1 MDEEQ
6 EQNSLYEKA
15 LALIDALEQEA
26 QPNYYESEMLIEMCE
41 ALIDLDGFE
50 QAEKIAQY
58 GLSVFPKAADFYRI
72 KALVSSLIET
82 VEVALEHINTSLG
95 LDNTNGNA
103 WLLKAG
109 ILDLMDKPLEAID
122 CLEFAED
129 LGIDR
134 DEILLQKAKF
144 YLHAENALMCK
155 MTLETLLSQTIEFED
170 TFLDLYLLIQGMGD
184 FEYGATILQ
193 HYTKMDPLAALAWH
207 FLGDCYE
214 ANGQSLEALEAYDMS
229 IALEGQ
235 FESSYISKGMIYMNE
250 YAFLDALETFKS
262 MIARCGESATAFF
275 LVGEC
280 YRKNAQ
286 HVLARKY
293 LNKCLKLEQS
303 YALAWNALARSFVD
317 TQEHE
322 KALGYMKK
330 ALKLSPDDA
339 FIRFDFANLLLELQE
354 YTDALKLLEEG
365 FKIDAEYPPFHTLY
379 AEIMFSKGEREKAV
393 KYLQKL
399 DLQLIDD
406 AYYHYKV
413 AAYLYALGDTQGCME
428 AAQRGLELNH
438 DLHTAIFESYPPAR
452 DYPPLISLIDLYD
465 LDPEE

>member
-6 EQNSLYEKA
+6 EQNALYEKA
-15 LALIDALEQEA
+15 LDLIEVLNQGEIPD
-26 QPNYYESEMLIEMCE
+26 YYGSELLIEMCE
-41 ALIDLDGFE
+41 ILIDRDEFE
-50 QAEKIAQY
+50 HAEKIALY
-58 GLSVFPKAADFYRI
+58 GLGLFPKAADFYRI
-72 KALVSSLIET
+72 RALVSSLTET
-82 VEVALEHINTSLG
+82 VQVALEHVNTSLG

-144 YLHAENALMCK
+144 YLHADNSLMCK
-155 MTLETLLSQTIEFED
+155 MTLETLMSRTIEFED
-170 TFLDLYLLIQGMGD
+170 TFLDLYLLIQSMGD
-184 FEYGATILQ
+184 FDFGITILE

-214 ANGQSLEALEAYDMS
+214 ACGQSSEALEAYDMS

-250 YAFLDALETFKS
+250 YAFLDALETFKA
-262 MIARCGESATAFF
+262 MIARCGESATAYF

-286 HVLARKY
+286 HILARKY
-293 LNKCLKLEQS
+293 LNKCIKLEQS

-339 FIRFDFANLLLELQE
+339 FIRFDFANLLLELEE

-365 FKIDAEYPPFHTLY
+365 FKIDEDYAPFHTLY
-379 AEIMFSKGEREKAV
+379 AEVIFTRGDKEKAV
-393 KYLQKL
+393 KYLQNL

-406 AYYHYKV
+406 AYYHYKM
-413 AAYLYALGDTQGCME
+413 AAYLYALGDVQGCME
-428 AAQRGLELNH
+428 SAQRGLELNH
-438 DLHTAIFESYPPAR
+438 DLHTAIFESYPPTKG
-452 DYPPLISLIDLYD
+452 YPPLISLIDLYD